1 MQINVAHVYVN
12 NQHYFSV
19 TSMQLITYMSHA
31 VMKDYWMKLLVDYL
45 YVTQSWNVTECH
57 GKLAET

>member
-31 VMKDYWMKLLVDYL
+31 VMKDY
-45 YVTQSWNVTECH
+45 
-57 GKLAET
+57 